1 MAEQEERKAVRF
13 SARPPARFAKGADFN
28 LWVKRLELYFREA
41 KVPDNKRGEELVAL
55 LEDDA
60 FRVVSQSG
68 FVSGDG
74 VEYEEVKK
82 CLQEQYAP
90 KGVELEWQRKLH
102 SAHQE
107 RPETLLEFSG
117 RLRMLA
123 DKAYPS
129 WSAERRLEM
138 AREQF
143 IHGVISPSVQMRLL
157 RKQPESL
164 EAALDLASQWESVE
178 LAQQSLRGE
187 KQGSGASLAVSGE
200 RDLVQGA
207 LRANTVEEL
216 ALQVQQLSQE
226 IRKLSSREVGEK
238 RSAPKRVPV
247 CWNCK
252 QKGHIRRN
260 CPQRKERSVSPKE
273 IGKDRSV
280 KYTSAVACTLILQGM
295 VGGRPTRM
303 LVDTGSSVTLVHEK
317 VWNDI
322 SQDRKLLTP
331 QCPVMAVNGDSL
343 SLCGQI
349 DLDLMVGKHV
359 RTHTVLVV
367 REMTQE
373 CLLGTDFLEQY
384 GCVVDLGRRTMIM
397 LGETIPLDTLYG
409 SCISTCHVFVQETA
423 VVPPYHEMRLQVQL
437 EGAKTD
443 GDYVGLFQPKAE
455 MSTQRALLF
464 ACSVSPVHDGK
475 AVVQLVN
482 PSAVPVT
489 LHCKEKVGQVSP
501 WDGREGA
508 NMVEPALGTRLPAR
522 STEAIGK
529 AVGELMGDTSGLSRE
544 ECAKLKTILHHF
556 SDVISPARR
565 LPFHQR
571 DVVQKMIQGMLQQGI
586 IEPSGGAWAS
596 PIVLV
601 RKKDGSY
608 RFCVDFRRLNSVTK
622 KDVHPLPR
630 IDDALDTLSGS
641 KWFSTLDLASGYWQ
655 VEMDPAD
662 KEKTAFITPF
672 GLHQFRV
679 MPFGL
684 TNAPS
689 TFQRL
694 MSMVLAGLSWV
705 TCLVYLDDIII
716 FSRTVEEHLQR
727 LTEVLQRL
735 KEAGLKIK
743 PSKCHLLC
751 KSVRYLGYVVSEKGI
766 AADAD
771 KIKCVENWPTP
782 TDHESLRQF
791 LGFASYYRKFI
802 RNFADTAAPLHALT
816 EKSKPWHWT
825 ELCDKAFVALKG
837 KLASPP
843 ILSFPQFDRTFV
855 VDADASQ
862 EGVGAVLSH
871 LDDGR
876 VIAYASRVLTKA
888 ECQYCATRRLRHGN
902 ADALS
907 RIQCKQC
914 GMHNGIA
921 MPCLFHNA
929 FGAVNGNGGNLWS
942 GSNVHSEA
950 GLSVLPLENSKE
962 MQGSDADLRRY
973 KHLVVRDGVLFRQWE
988 DVPGKGCNKHL
999 QLVVPRSW
1007 IGSVLQQLHSSPSG
1021 GHLGMFKTLEKVR
1034 SRFYWPG
1041 QRHDIEDWCRACEL
1055 CAARK
1060 SPPRRN
1066 RAPMQQ
1072 VLAGGPFQ
1080 RVAMDILGP
1089 LPLTDRG
1096 NKYILVFGA
1105 PDVLHTDQ
1113 GRNFESALFKEVCLL
1128 LGVQKT
1134 RTTPYHPQSD
1144 GLVERFNRTLLD
1156 LLSIASRED
1165 EQNWDLCIPAVM
1177 LAYRT
1182 SVQESTGCTP
1192 YFLLFGREARLPV
1205 DVMFGLP
1212 PNVPPQPVHQY
1223 SKDLRARLDTAY
1235 ERVRERL
1242 GWRQRR
1248 QKMVYDRRRTGR
1260 PYGIGEWVWLYCPAV
1275 PRGKSAKLHSYWQ
1288 GPYKVVKVF
1297 SNVLYLIQHRDST
1310 RKKVVVHFD
1319 RLKPCARGGTYE
1331 QGTTAPRDAAVF
1343 SEAEESD
1350 VSDAEE
1356 TEDDNLEIA
1365 PQEDNLEP
1373 ERQEEQHE
1381 VEPRDDQQE
1390 QPPLCFGQPP
1400 HSSPFPDSATTG
1412 SVMEEAVSDILAADT
1427 CEVEEVGDI
1436 SETDDVEEEVTDI
1449 SGELF
1454 FIVLYCQDDSL
1465 NPKPL
1470 NCHTLLRLVEQS
1482 LAQLLGNKHRIQV
1495 FPLSPVLPA
1504 LEL

>member
-1 MAEQEERKAVRF
+1 MTCCTILLDETLGLLHWCQKWDRTECYMAEQEERKAVRF

-247 CWNCK
+247 CWNCQAK
-252 QKGHIRRN
+252 RAYTAQLSSAEGTECISEGDWEGQVSEVHIG
-260 CPQRKERSVSPKE
+260 C
-273 IGKDRSV
+273 
-280 KYTSAVACTLILQGM
+280 GM
-295 VGGRPTRM
+295 H
-303 LVDTGSSVTLVHEK
+303 VDTAG
-317 VWNDI
+317 
-322 SQDRKLLTP
+322 KLLTP

-384 GCVVDLGRRTMIM
+384 GRQL
-397 LGETIPLDTLYG
+397 
-409 SCISTCHVFVQETA
+409 SCHPITRCDCRFSW
-423 VVPPYHEMRLQVQL
+423 

-455 MSTQRALLF
+455 MSTQRGLLF

-556 SDVISPARR
+556 SDVISVGDGDLGRTNVLRHTINSGDTPPVHQPARR

-825 ELCDKAFVALKG
+825 ELCDKAFVALTG

-888 ECQYCATRRLRHGN
+888 ECQYCATKPRFVGYVVLMSIV
-902 ADALS
+902 L
-907 RIQCKQC
+907 KV
-914 GMHNGIA
+914 
-921 MPCLFHNA
+921 P
-929 FGAVNGNGGNLWS
+929 
-942 GSNVHSEA
+942 A
-950 GLSVLPLENSKE
+950 GDE
-962 MQGSDADLRRY
+962 
-973 KHLVVRDGVLFRQWE
+973 
-988 DVPGKGCNKHL
+988 
-999 QLVVPRSW
+999 
-1007 IGSVLQQLHSSPSG
+1007 
-1021 GHLGMFKTLEKVR
+1021 
-1034 SRFYWPG
+1034 
-1041 QRHDIEDWCRACEL
+1041 
-1055 CAARK
+1055 
-1060 SPPRRN
+1060 
-1066 RAPMQQ
+1066 RAPWWT
-1072 VLAGGPFQ
+1072 VIKIVGI
-1080 RVAMDILGP
+1080 RV
-1089 LPLTDRG
+1089 
-1096 NKYILVFGA
+1096 
-1105 PDVLHTDQ
+1105 
-1113 GRNFESALFKEVCLL
+1113 E
-1128 LGVQKT
+1128 
-1134 RTTPYHPQSD
+1134 
-1144 GLVERFNRTLLD
+1144 
-1156 LLSIASRED
+1156 
-1165 EQNWDLCIPAVM
+1165 
-1177 LAYRT
+1177 
-1182 SVQESTGCTP
+1182 
-1192 YFLLFGREARLPV
+1192 
-1205 DVMFGLP
+1205 
-1212 PNVPPQPVHQY
+1212 
-1223 SKDLRARLDTAY
+1223 
-1235 ERVRERL
+1235 
-1242 GWRQRR
+1242 
-1248 QKMVYDRRRTGR
+1248 
-1260 PYGIGEWVWLYCPAV
+1260 
-1275 PRGKSAKLHSYWQ
+1275 
-1288 GPYKVVKVF
+1288 
-1297 SNVLYLIQHRDST
+1297 
-1310 RKKVVVHFD
+1310 
-1319 RLKPCARGGTYE
+1319 
-1331 QGTTAPRDAAVF
+1331 
-1343 SEAEESD
+1343 
-1350 VSDAEE
+1350 
-1356 TEDDNLEIA
+1356 
-1365 PQEDNLEP
+1365 
-1373 ERQEEQHE
+1373 
-1381 VEPRDDQQE
+1381 
-1390 QPPLCFGQPP
+1390 
-1400 HSSPFPDSATTG
+1400 
-1412 SVMEEAVSDILAADT
+1412 
-1427 CEVEEVGDI
+1427 
-1436 SETDDVEEEVTDI
+1436 
-1449 SGELF
+1449 
-1454 FIVLYCQDDSL
+1454 
-1465 NPKPL
+1465 
-1470 NCHTLLRLVEQS
+1470 
-1482 LAQLLGNKHRIQV
+1482 
-1495 FPLSPVLPA
+1495 
-1504 LEL
+1504 